1 MWPIFLGLF
10 RTFLGEVLRHL
21 HFASD
26 NLKGPI
32 PLSFGKSSI
41 QTLWLTSQTGDSRL
55 NGTLTVLQ
63 NMSSLTQLWLEGNH
77 FTGHLP
83 DLSTLTRLEDL
94 TLTGIVS
101 SSSVY
106 LSKLIFISF
115 ADDIF
120 QGSARRIDGL
130 SAGVCMQRVEEETI
144 LAGTISSDFSML
156 TSIEQLILSN
166 NTLSGTLPNELTSLP
181 NLKILDVSNNH
192 LSGRVPYFMQ
202 NMIVNTDGNPDI
214 RKDVSSPSPGASP
227 GNSRIQNPST
237 GKLFNGTKIAI
248 KRMEV
253 QILSERRLKQFETEI
268 AVLTKFATHS
278 DPENIIY
285 LVKWF
290 RTMLIKQEKLQMAVD
305 ETIEFTK
312 KL

>member
-1 MWPIFLGLF
+1 MWSIFLGLF

-63 NMSSLTQLWLEGNH
+63 NVSSLTQLWLEGYH

-94 TLTGIVS
+94 TLTGN
-101 SSSVY
+101 
-106 LSKLIFISF
+106 
-115 ADDIF
+115 
-120 QGSARRIDGL
+120 Q
-130 SAGVCMQRVEEETI
+130 
-144 LAGTISSDFSML
+144 L
-156 TSIEQLILSN
+156 TEQLILSN

-227 GNSRIQNPST
+227 VLREVTNNFSKENVLGSGGFGTIYR

-305 ETIEFTK
+305 ETIEFNEETLATVSVVLRK
-312 KL
+312 PALPEA

>member
-1 MWPIFLGLF
+1 MWSIFPGLF

-94 TLTGIVS
+94 TLTGNQLTGIVS

-120 QGSARRIDGL
+120 QGSARRFNSKVNVDMAFGWTSSFRLKDSGFACDSHVNISLPIAESMGYPL
-130 SAGVCMQRVEEETI
+130 VFAVEEETI
-144 LAGTISSDFSML
+144 LAVP
-156 TSIEQLILSN
+156 LS
-166 NTLSGTLPNELTSLP
+166 
-181 NLKILDVSNNH
+181 H
-192 LSGRVPYFMQ
+192 GRGSYAM
-202 NMIVNTDGNPDI
+202 
-214 RKDVSSPSPGASP
+214 K
-227 GNSRIQNPST
+227 
-237 GKLFNGTKIAI
+237 
-248 KRMEV
+248 
-253 QILSERRLKQFETEI
+253 
-268 AVLTKFATHS
+268 
-278 DPENIIY
+278 
-285 LVKWF
+285 
-290 RTMLIKQEKLQMAVD
+290 
-305 ETIEFTK
+305 
-312 KL
+312 